1 MTNGE
6 AVESTGGGQFDHN
19 SIEHAAD
26 PACSYRALRE
36 SAGLTHSDRYGGFY
50 VVSRYDDLVTAAR
63 DRQTFSSAR
72 DQGQPGGE
80 GGGLLIPPNPTT
92 RLSLIEMDPPE
103 WRRVR
108 TAVNPWLSP
117 AAVEKSFLSTIR
129 ALTEA
134 FIDGFIENGCA
145 DLVLDLA
152 NPIPSII
159 TLDFIGFGHDDW
171 EKFAR
176 PIHELAYIPKD
187 KPEYE
192 AVGKGL
198 MWIMMR
204 VRELI
209 ARRRREP
216 AQDLVSYLVSH
227 DAEGRPFTDDEI
239 AELVMIVIF
248 GGIDTT
254 TALIANALNYLAGN
268 PADRGRLIADP
279 ALMDSA
285 LEEFLRLFTPVQAT
299 ARTVTKETSLAGT
312 TLHRGDRVLLSWASA
327 NRDAD
332 QFDAPDEVRLD
343 REPNRHCAFGLGLHR
358 CVGSNLGRAQF
369 KIIVSEVLRRLPD
382 YQVVPDGAKRYQR
395 VGEVNGWA
403 TLPVVFTP
411 GQREGKSDEDVVIT
425 SPS

>member
-1 MTNGE
+1 MTDDEE
-6 AVESTGGGQFDHN
+6 AGHRRFDHN

-26 PACSYRALRE
+26 PVGSYRALRE
-36 SAGLTHSDRYGGFY
+36 SPRLTHSDLYGGFY
-50 VVSRYDDLVTAAR
+50 VVSRYDDVVAAAR

-72 DQGQPGGE
+72 DQGAPGGE

-92 RLSLIEMDPPE
+92 HLSLIEMDPPE

-108 TAVNPWLSP
+108 NTVNPWLSP
-117 AAVEKSFLSTIR
+117 AAVEESFLPAIR
-129 ALTEA
+129 ELATT
-134 FIDGFIENGCA
+134 FIDSFIEDGRA

-152 NPIPSII
+152 NPIPAII
-159 TLDFIGFGHDDW
+159 TLDFVGFGHDDW

-187 KPEYE
+187 RPEYE

-198 MWIMMR
+198 MWIMEQ

-216 AQDLVSYLVSH
+216 AADLVGCLVSH

-239 AELVMIVIF
+239 AELIMIVIF

-254 TALIANALNYLAGN
+254 TALMANAFNYLSEN
-268 PADRGRLIADP
+268 PEDRGRLIGNP

-299 ARTVTKETSLAGT
+299 ARTVTKETHLAGS
-312 TLHRGDRVLLSWASA
+312 TLNRGDRVLLAWASA

-343 REPNRHCAFGLGLHR
+343 REPNRHCAFGMGIHR

-369 KIIVSEVLRRLPD
+369 KLIVGEVLRRMPD
-382 YQVVPDGAKRYQR
+382 YQVVKEGAERYQR

-411 GQREGKSDEDVVIT
+411 GEREGT
-425 SPS
+425 HPAG